1 MIVSNLNR
9 VHGRP
14 KWPPG
19 NWLPPDSHS
28 MVKCHTLNS
37 ECYLFN
43 DTRMSLSQT
52 RSETGGSL

>member
-28 MVKCHTLNS
+28 IMKCHTLNS
-37 ECYLFN
+37 ECYFSNVSRVSLTG
-43 DTRMSLSQT
+43 TRL
-52 RSETGGSL
+52 ELGGSL